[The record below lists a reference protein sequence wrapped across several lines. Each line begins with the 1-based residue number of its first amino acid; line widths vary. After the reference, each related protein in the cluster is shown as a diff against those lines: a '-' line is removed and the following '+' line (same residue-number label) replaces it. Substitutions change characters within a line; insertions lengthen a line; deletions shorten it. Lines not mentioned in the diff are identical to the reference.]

1 MTLERHPS
9 DESLLRYAAGSLS
22 AGPSLVVA
30 AHLEAVRRLPRASRK
45 IRTTWR
51 RVPCGHG
58 ASSRCEP
65 MRSGGRWK
73 GSIKRPPPRLRG
85 RRQRPP
91 RRADL
96 GMALPASLRDCG
108 IGPWRWLGPGFRWS
122 WITVPGSP
130 DARVMLLRGRPGL
143 QLPAH
148 GHTGEEFTLILKG
161 WLFDDRGAYGP
172 GDFDEAG
179 DDIDHQPVVGPD
191 MECICLAALDG
202 DTRLHSRLGRWL
214 RPLVGF

>member
-30 AHLEAVRRLPRASRK
+30 AHLELCPVCRAQVMK
-45 IRTTWR
+45 FE
-51 RVPCGHG
+51 GLGG
-58 ASSRCEP
+58 AFLADTAREP
-65 MRSGGRWK
+65 MRADALGRALEK
-73 GSIKRPPPRLRG
+73 LDQTPPAPSPAS
-85 RRQRPP
+85 RQKPP

-96 GMALPASLRDCG
+96 GMSLPASLRDCSV
-108 IGPWRWLGPGFRWS
+108 GPWRWLGPGFQWS

-130 DARVMLLRGRPGL
+130 DARVMLLRGKPGL

-179 DDIDHQPVVGPD
+179 DEIDHQPVVGRD
-191 MECICLAALDG
+191 GECICLAALDG

-214 RPLVGF
+214 RPFVGF

>member
-1 MTLERHPS
+1 MTLGRHPS
-9 DESLLRYAAGSLS
+9 DERLLRYAAGSLG
-22 AGPSLVVA
+22 AGPALVVA
-30 AHLEAVRRLPRASRK
+30 AHIEVCSACRAQVTKFERL
-45 IRTTWR
+45 
-51 RVPCGHG
+51 GG
-58 ASSRCEP
+58 ALLAATEREP
-65 MRSGGRWK
+65 MRADALGRALEK
-73 GSIKRPPPRLRG
+73 LDQTPSAAPPGPIA
-85 RRQRPP
+85 RPP

-96 GMALPASLRDCG
+96 GMALPTSLRDCG

-130 DARVMLLRGRPGL
+130 GARVMLLRGRPGL

-172 GDFDEAG
+172 GDFDEA
-179 DDIDHQPVVGPD
+179 DADVDHQPVVGPD

>member
-22 AGPSLVVA
+22 AGPSLVIA
-30 AHLEAVRRLPRASRK
+30 AHLEVCPAC
-45 IRTTWR
+45 RTQ
-51 RVPCGHG
+51 VAQFEGLGG
-58 ASSRCEP
+58 ALLAETAREP
-65 MRSGGRWK
+65 MRADALGRALEK
-73 GSIKRPPPRLRG
+73 LNQTPSATSLGLVARRL
-85 RRQRPP
+85 

-148 GHTGEEFTLILKG
+148 GHTGEEFTFILKG

-202 DTRLHSRLGRWL
+202 DTRLHSRLGRWP

>member
-1 MTLERHPS
+1 MILERHPS
-9 DESLLRYAAGSLS
+9 DESMLRYAAGSLS
-22 AGPSLVVA
+22 AGPSIVVA
-30 AHLEAVRRLPRASRK
+30 AHLESCPACRARAAKFERL
-45 IRTTWR
+45 
-51 RVPCGHG
+51 GG
-58 ASSRCEP
+58 AILADTAREP
-65 MRSGGRWK
+65 MRADALGRVLEK
-73 GSIKRPPPRLRG
+73 LDQTPPSTSVGPVARAL
-85 RRQRPP
+85 

-96 GMALPASLRDCG
+96 GMALPGSLRDCG

-122 WITVPGSP
+122 SITVPGSP

-172 GDFDEAG
+172 GAFDEAG

>member
-9 DESLLRYAAGSLS
+9 DESLLRFAAGSLS

-30 AHLEAVRRLPRASRK
+30 AHLEVCSACREQVANFE
-45 IRTTWR
+45 
-51 RVPCGHG
+51 RVGG
-58 ASSRCEP
+58 AFLADTAREP
-65 MRSGGRWK
+65 MRADALGRALEK
-73 GSIKRPPPRLRG
+73 LDQAPSATSRESPARPA
-85 RRQRPP
+85 

-96 GMALPASLRDCG
+96 GIALPASLRDCG
-108 IGPWRWLGPGFRWS
+108 VGPWRWLGPGFRWS
-122 WITVPGSP
+122 WITVPGVP

-143 QLPAH
+143 KLPAH

-161 WLFDDRGAYGP
+161 RLFDDRGSYGP

-191 MECICLAALDG
+191 IECICLAALDG
-202 DTRLHSRLGRWL
+202 DTRLHSLLGRWV
-214 RPLVGF
+214 RPFVGF

>member
-1 MTLERHPS
+1 MTIERHPS

-30 AHLEAVRRLPRASRK
+30 AHLELCSTCREHVANFERL
-45 IRTTWR
+45 
-51 RVPCGHG
+51 GG
-58 ASSRCEP
+58 AFLSDMAREP
-65 MRSGGRWK
+65 MRADALGRALE
-73 GSIKRPPPRLRG
+73 RLDETPSNAYPGPIRK
-85 RRQRPP
+85 PP

-96 GMALPASLRDCG
+96 GMSLPASLRDCG
-108 IGPWRWLGPGFRWS
+108 ISRWRWLGPGFRWS
-122 WITVPGSP
+122 RITVPGSP

-148 GHTGEEFTLILKG
+148 GHTGEEFTLILTG
-161 WLFDDRGAYGP
+161 RLLDDRGSYGP

-179 DDIDHQPVVGPD
+179 AEIDHQPVVGPD
-191 MECICLAALDG
+191 RECICLAALDG

-214 RPLVGF
+214 RLLVGF

>member
-1 MTLERHPS
+1 MTLVRHPS

-30 AHLEAVRRLPRASRK
+30 AHLELCSACRAQVK
-45 IRTTWR
+45 KFEG
-51 RVPCGHG
+51 VGG
-58 ASSRCEP
+58 AFLAEMAREP
-65 MRSGGRWK
+65 MRADALGRALEK
-73 GSIKRPPPRLRG
+73 LDQTPSARSRG
-85 RRQRPP
+85 PLSRSL

-130 DARVMLLRGRPGL
+130 DAKVMLLRGRPGL

-161 WLFDDRGAYGP
+161 RLFDDRGAYGP
-172 GDFDEAG
+172 GDFDEA
-179 DDIDHQPVVGPD
+179 DSNIDHQPVVGPD
-191 MECICLAALDG
+191 LECICLAALDG
-202 DTRLHSRLGRWL
+202 DTQLHSRLGRWL

>member
-22 AGPSLVVA
+22 AGPSLVIA
-30 AHLEAVRRLPRASRK
+30 AHLEACTACRAQVAKFERL
-45 IRTTWR
+45 
-51 RVPCGHG
+51 GG
-58 ASSRCEP
+58 AYLAEMAREP
-65 MRSGGRWK
+65 MRADALGRALERLDR
-73 GSIKRPPPRLRG
+73 RPSVRPRGALPRS
-85 RRQRPP
+85 P
-91 RRADL
+91 RRAYL
-96 GMALPASLRDCG
+96 GMALPASLHDCE

-122 WITVPGSP
+122 RITVPGSP

-161 WLFDDRGAYGP
+161 RLFDERGAYGP

-179 DDIDHQPVVGPD
+179 ADVDHQPVVGPD
-191 MECICLAALDG
+191 IECVCLAALDG
-202 DTRLHSRLGRWL
+202 DTRLHSRLGRLL
-214 RPLVGF
+214 RPFVGF

>member
-22 AGPSLVVA
+22 AGPSLVVG
-30 AHLEAVRRLPRASRK
+30 AHLEACPACRSKVVRFKGL
-45 IRTTWR
+45 
-51 RVPCGHG
+51 GG
-58 ASSRCEP
+58 AFLADTAREP
-65 MRSGGRWK
+65 MRADALGQALEKLDRMPSAASLGPVPK
-73 GSIKRPPPRLRG
+73 L
-85 RRQRPP
+85 P

-96 GMALPASLRDCG
+96 GIPLPASLRDCG

-122 WITVPGSP
+122 WITVPGGP

-172 GDFDEAG
+172 GDFDEAD

-191 MECICLAALDG
+191 TECICLAALDG

>member
-9 DESLLRYAAGSLS
+9 DESLLRYAASSLG

-30 AHLEAVRRLPRASRK
+30 AHLESCPTCRAQVAQFERLGGAFLADTAREQMRGDALGRVLERLDETASAPS
-45 IRTTWR
+45 
-51 RVPCGHG
+51 VG
-58 ASSRCEP
+58 
-65 MRSGGRWK
+65 
-73 GSIKRPPPRLRG
+73 PPPK
-85 RRQRPP
+85 PP
-91 RRADL
+91 RRAEL
-96 GMALPASLRDCG
+96 GLPLPASLRHCG

-143 QLPAH
+143 QLPSH
-148 GHTGEEFTLILKG
+148 GHTGEEFTLVLKG

-179 DDIDHQPVVGPD
+179 EHIDHQPVVGPD
-191 MECICLAALDG
+191 LECICLAAVDG

>member
-1 MTLERHPS
+1 MTLARHPS

-30 AHLEAVRRLPRASRK
+30 AHLEACPACRAQVANFERL
-45 IRTTWR
+45 
-51 RVPCGHG
+51 GG
-58 ASSRCEP
+58 AFLEDTARQP
-65 MRSGGRWK
+65 MRADALGRALE
-73 GSIKRPPPRLRG
+73 RLDETPPALSAGPSSM
-85 RRQRPP
+85 QP

-148 GHTGEEFTLILKG
+148 GHTGEEFTLVLKG
-161 WLFDDRGAYGP
+161 WLSDDRGAYGP
-172 GDFDEAG
+172 GDFDEA
-179 DDIDHQPVVGPD
+179 DADVDHQPVVGPD
-191 MECICLAALDG
+191 MECICLASLDG

>member
-1 MTLERHPS
+1 MTVCRHPS

-22 AGPSLVVA
+22 AGASLVVA
-30 AHLEAVRRLPRASRK
+30 AHLEVCPACRAQVAKFERLGGALLMDTPR
-45 IRTTWR
+45 
-51 RVPCGHG
+51 
-58 ASSRCEP
+58 EP
-65 MRSGGRWK
+65 MRADALGRALEK
-73 GSIKRPPPRLRG
+73 LDEVAAAVSDGPRPK
-85 RRQRPP
+85 PP

-96 GMALPASLRDCG
+96 GMSLPRSLRDCG

-122 WITVPGSP
+122 RISVPGSP
-130 DARVMLLRGRPGL
+130 EARVMLLRGRPGL

-148 GHTGEEFTLILKG
+148 GHIGEEFTLILEG
-161 WLFDDRGAYGP
+161 WLLDDRGSYGP

-179 DDIDHQPVVGPD
+179 AEIDHQPVVGPE
-191 MECICLAALDG
+191 MECVCLAALDG

>member
-22 AGPSLVVA
+22 AGPMLVVA
-30 AHLEAVRRLPRASRK
+30 AHLEVCPACRAQAANFERVGGAFLAETTREMMRADALGRALEQLDRTPSIPSLVPLARPR
-45 IRTTWR
+45 
-51 RVPCGHG
+51 
-58 ASSRCEP
+58 
-65 MRSGGRWK
+65 
-73 GSIKRPPPRLRG
+73 
-85 RRQRPP
+85 

-96 GMALPASLRDCG
+96 GMALPTSLRDCG

-130 DARVMLLRGRPGL
+130 DARVMILRGRPGL

-148 GHTGEEFTLILKG
+148 GHIGEEFTLILKG

-191 MECICLAALDG
+191 VECICLAALDG

>member
-1 MTLERHPS
+1 
-9 DESLLRYAAGSLS
+9 
-22 AGPSLVVA
+22 
-30 AHLEAVRRLPRASRK
+30 
-45 IRTTWR
+45 
-51 RVPCGHG
+51 
-58 ASSRCEP
+58 
-65 MRSGGRWK
+65 
-73 GSIKRPPPRLRG
+73 
-85 RRQRPP
+85 
-91 RRADL
+91 
-96 GMALPASLRDCG
+96 LRDCG

-130 DARVMLLRGRPGL
+130 DARVMILRGRPGL

-148 GHTGEEFTLILKG
+148 GHIGEEFTLILKG

-191 MECICLAALDG
+191 VECICLAALDG

>member
-30 AHLEAVRRLPRASRK
+30 AHLEVCLACRAQVTK
-45 IRTTWR
+45 FE
-51 RVPCGHG
+51 GLGG
-58 ASSRCEP
+58 ALLADTAREP
-65 MRSGGRWK
+65 MRGDALGRVLE
-73 GSIKRPPPRLRG
+73 RLDETASSTSRG
-85 RRQRPP
+85 PNPKLR

-96 GMALPASLRDCG
+96 GLALPASLRDCG

-130 DARVMLLRGRPGL
+130 DARVMLLRGRASL

-172 GDFDEAG
+172 GDFDESG
-179 DDIDHQPVVGPD
+179 DEIDHQPVVGAD
-191 MECICLAALDG
+191 MECVCLAALDG

>member
-22 AGPSLVVA
+22 VGPSLVVA
-30 AHLEAVRRLPRASRK
+30 AHLELCSACREQVAKFERL
-45 IRTTWR
+45 
-51 RVPCGHG
+51 GG
-58 ASSRCEP
+58 AFLSDMAREP
-65 MRSGGRWK
+65 MRADALGRALE
-73 GSIKRPPPRLRG
+73 RLDQTASSESPGPLRK
-85 RRQRPP
+85 PL

-96 GMALPASLRDCG
+96 GMSLPGSLRDCG
-108 IGPWRWLGPGFRWS
+108 LGPWRWLGPGFRWS

-143 QLPAH
+143 QLPSH
-148 GHTGEEFTLILKG
+148 GHTGEEFTLVLKG
-161 WLFDDRGAYGP
+161 RLFDDRGSYGP

-179 DDIDHQPVVGPD
+179 AEIDHQPVVGPD

>member
-1 MTLERHPS
+1 MTLKRHPS

-30 AHLEAVRRLPRASRK
+30 AHLEVCPTCRAQVTKFERLGGAFLAD
-45 IRTTWR
+45 TTR
-51 RVPCGHG
+51 
-58 ASSRCEP
+58 EP
-65 MRSGGRWK
+65 MRADALGRVLERLDET
-73 GSIKRPPPRLRG
+73 RPATSSAPDLK
-85 RRQRPP
+85 PP

-96 GMALPASLRDCG
+96 GMALPASLRDCE

-122 WITVPGSP
+122 RITVPGSP

-191 MECICLAALDG
+191 GECICLAALDG

>member
-22 AGPSLVVA
+22 VGPSLVVA
-30 AHLEAVRRLPRASRK
+30 AHLELCPTCRTQVTKFGRLGGAFLADTAREPMRADALGRALEKLDQTPSTTSPGRLPRS
-45 IRTTWR
+45 
-51 RVPCGHG
+51 
-58 ASSRCEP
+58 
-65 MRSGGRWK
+65 
-73 GSIKRPPPRLRG
+73 
-85 RRQRPP
+85 P

-96 GMALPASLRDCG
+96 GMPLPASLRDCG

-172 GDFDEAG
+172 GDFDEAD

-191 MECICLAALDG
+191 VECICLAALDG

>member
-1 MTLERHPS
+1 MTPRARSALARRWSSPRT
-9 DESLLRYAAGSLS
+9 LNYAR
-22 AGPSLVVA
+22 P
-30 AHLEAVRRLPRASRK
+30 AVRKSQNLKHLVALSL
-45 IRTTWR
+45 RTR
-51 RVPCGHG
+51 HG
-58 ASSRCEP
+58 SRCGP
-65 MRSGGRWK
+65 MRSDEYWKDLIRRRRPQLQRWFRN
-73 GSIKRPPPRLRG
+73 RPVERISEWRFRHPCVSAASAHGDGL
-85 RRQRPP
+85 
-91 RRADL
+91 D
-96 GMALPASLRDCG
+96 PASDGVR
-108 IGPWRWLGPGFRWS
+108 
-122 WITVPGSP
+122 ITVPGSP

-179 DDIDHQPVVGPD
+179 DEIDHQPVVGPD
-191 MECICLAALDG
+191 GECVCLAALDG

>member
-30 AHLEAVRRLPRASRK
+30 AHLELCSACRERAA
-45 IRTTWR
+45 TFE
-51 RVPCGHG
+51 RVGG
-58 ASSRCEP
+58 AFLADTAREP
-65 MRSGGRWK
+65 MRADALGRALEK
-73 GSIKRPPPRLRG
+73 LDQAPSAPSREPLARPA
-85 RRQRPP
+85 

-96 GMALPASLRDCG
+96 GIALPASLRDCG
-108 IGPWRWLGPGFRWS
+108 VGPWRWLGPGFRWS

-143 QLPAH
+143 KLPAH

-161 WLFDDRGAYGP
+161 RLFDDRGSYGP
-172 GDFDEAG
+172 GDFDEADG
-179 DDIDHQPVVGPD
+179 DIDHQPVVGPD

-202 DTRLHSRLGRWL
+202 DTRLHSRLGRWV
-214 RPLVGF
+214 RPFVGF